1 VVVMGRRQTL
11 CWSHLREE
19 ILVCEILRIEA
30 WLKQETVGLFF
41 HIDFGWTQIF
51 VQILDIHV
59 LKAGVPTQ

>member
-1 VVVMGRRQTL
+1 MGRRQTL

-19 ILVCEILRIEA
+19 ILVSEA
-30 WLKQETVGLFF
+30 WLKQESVGLFF